1 MTRGILLCAHDNEV
15 LWYGRMAYCCSLMI
29 LEHMGKQDISL
40 ITDEDTW
47 RRLIASYPDTIMK
60 PIIIDK
66 PETNDTKKHII
77 NGETVSGSYFNT
89 SRPLIYDIT
98 PYDETLAIDVDMLIL
113 DDRLNLVWGSEYDFM
128 MNKELGQ
135 MVLPLTNN
143 TYHLKLD
150 NLSIPV
156 YWATVFYFRKTPGV
170 AKFFQLVK
178 YVKENYEY
186 LSLVY
191 GYGAHVYRN
200 DFAFSI
206 AAHILGIVEPLPV
219 PYLTFAWDRDYI
231 LQFDKGSVLF
241 RVDGKKLPISRI
253 SSNVHCMNKGSY
265 DKFAD
270 RIIEL
275 YA

>member
-1 MTRGILLCAHDNEV
+1 MTRGILLYAHDNEV

-29 LEHMGKQDISL
+29 LEHMGKHDISL
-40 ITDEDTW
+40 VTDEDTW
-47 RRLIASYPDTIMK
+47 NRLVSFYPDTIMK

-66 PETNDTKKHII
+66 PKREEI
-77 NGETVSGSYFNT
+77 NNIRDEAFGSYFNT
-89 SRPLIYDIT
+89 SRPLIYDVT

-143 TYHLKLD
+143 TYHLKLN

-156 YWATVFYFRKTPGV
+156 YWATVFYFKKNPEV

-200 DFAFSI
+200 DYAFSI

-219 PYLTFAWDRDYI
+219 PYLTFAWDKDYI

-241 RVDGKKLPISRI
+241 RVDGKKLPVSKI
-253 SSNVHCMNKGSY
+253 SSNVHCMNKESY
-265 DKFAD
+265 DQFAD
-270 RIIEL
+270 RIIDL